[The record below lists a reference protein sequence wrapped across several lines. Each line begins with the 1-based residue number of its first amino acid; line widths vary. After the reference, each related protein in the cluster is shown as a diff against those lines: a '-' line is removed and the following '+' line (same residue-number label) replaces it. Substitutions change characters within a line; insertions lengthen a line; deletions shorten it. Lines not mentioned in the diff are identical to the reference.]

1 MITALLIANRGEIAC
16 RIARTARDMGVRT
29 IAVYSE
35 ADAGAPHVL
44 ACDQAIL
51 IGPAPVADS
60 YLNSERIIEA
70 ALKSGADAVHP
81 GYGFLSENAAFAA
94 AIAEA
99 GLTFVGPPVN
109 AIDVMGD
116 KARAKRAMI
125 AAGVPC
131 VPGYQGEDQSDD
143 RLVKEAE
150 TLGFP
155 LMVKAA
161 AGGGGRGM
169 RLVERAN
176 DLADAL
182 TRARAEAQ
190 SAFGAGDLILE
201 RAIRRPRHVELQV
214 FADAHGGVIH
224 LGERDCSVQRR
235 HQKVLE
241 EAPCPM
247 MTANLRAEMGAAAV
261 AAARAVDYRGAGTV
275 EFLLDDQGFYFLEMN
290 TRLQVEHPVTE
301 LVTGVDLVE
310 WQLRI
315 ADGSPLPMSQDELR
329 LDGHAMEARLYA
341 EDPAAGFLPLAGPV
355 RLWRPA
361 PGARTDAGI
370 ATGGE
375 ISAHYDPMAAK
386 IIAYGPDRE
395 TARRRLVR
403 ALEETAFLGAGSNRE
418 FLIDAVQRPAFVN
431 GEATTAFIEEEY
443 GEAFEARRPSEPEIA
458 FAAALLMELSRKKS
472 AAMAISVAPEL
483 MGWRSA
489 GGPDRRVDLLIDE
502 VIWPVEF
509 TDGLNRVAKIGE
521 NDFAITDLH
530 VEAPEARAKIAGR
543 KIRGLF
549 VFDEANGLEIALEQ
563 ITLKVRERPLG
574 AEAVG
579 TKAAGRL
586 TAPMH
591 GQLLELRIAEGDI
604 VAAGQVVA
612 VLEAMK
618 MQHEITA
625 PGDGRVTAIA
635 TETGAQIAAGDV
647 IAEIETEEAA

>member
-190 SAFGAGDLILE
+190 SAVGAGDLILE
-201 RAIRRPRHVELQV
+201 RAIRKPRHVELQV
-214 FADAHGGVIH
+214 FADAHGNVIH

-341 EDPAAGFLPLAGPV
+341 EDPAARIPPLAGPV

-443 GEAFEARRPSEPEIA
+443 GEAFEARRPSEPEIS
-458 FAAALLMELSRKKS
+458 FAAALLIELSRRKS